1 MKRHTQKTGVRRW
14 AGDDLIELQSE
25 PFKVLD
31 AIVSSYAP
39 CVISGCVVT
48 SIGNNYNVSGGI
60 VALTGKDV
68 NNTDVTMVVPFAGAT
83 NIALPIY
90 LTLDRTDENRVY
102 ADGQLKPIAYN
113 YTAKQSSVVPSVP
126 YLTIATTG
134 TRILKDL
141 VQEAAYELANTKVT
155 KVPGKGLSSYDFTM
169 THYVKLGNIEPGANK
184 YVHPDNETTRHVT
197 DEERTTWNSKAEVSF
212 VDELRQDCY
221 ATIMQF
227 MLDVSDGL
235 DLKEDS
241 IEGKGLSTNDY
252 ITSDKNKLANMAKL
266 AGRVV
271 NGTTNGSNGL
281 PALTVTKFAGNPTVV
296 SYNDGAEGTFD
307 IRYRITHNI
316 GHTRYVASFTGESM
330 TFNAFPSYPYIKN
343 ITANTIDVLF
353 RMNGNGGEGN
363 YFSNFNFVIDVF

>member
-90 LTLDRTDENRVY
+90 LTLDITDENRVY

-155 KVPGKGLSSYDFTM
+155 KVPGKGLS
-169 THYVKLGNIEPGANK
+169 
-184 YVHPDNETTRHVT
+184 
-197 DEERTTWNSKAEVSF
+197 
-212 VDELRQDCY
+212 
-221 ATIMQF
+221 
-227 MLDVSDGL
+227 
-235 DLKEDS
+235 
-241 IEGKGLSTNDY
+241 TNDY
-252 ITSDKNKLANMAKL
+252 IASDKNKLANMAKL

-316 GHTRYVASFTGESM
+316 GHTRYVASFTGESI